1 MLSGLHFPACTSRA
15 ALRPPNVLLSK
26 WKSSSSGWQR
36 KTPVFGLKSETFRTE
51 ATQTPGL
58 SMIGGGKAVE
68 PPRTR
73 TSDPV
78 RPPVRPSV
86 DSGLWTNAG
95 RSFVCLDSFGWICD
109 TNTRRSGF
117 WSRIRMENPQ
127 KAGPLL
133 RDLTRAFNHYNK
145 HNVFLK
151 KNLKETIIFF
161 REIRQNHSNTCSTS
175 GLTPDSGQ
183 LSCISF
189 PRHDEDYLQNVVG
202 SAPYILLLGQ
212 DCSARYQLL
221 NCLLGERLLP
231 LGSEAGGACGA
242 EGGACRR
249 RKLCFTHGR
258 QTRLSLA
265 LPGQYELVHQLA
277 AHCGRWDTVPREDL
291 EIQECEDPAQRL
303 AELEITLHH
312 ALLQVRGS
320 CSPHIKYG
328 FIWSDGPAAQ
338 PAVYEEPCLQAIFV
352 PERLQRSIALV
363 SETALTDSIVP
374 VS

>member
-58 SMIGGGKAVE
+58 SMIGGGEAVE

-86 DSGLWTNAG
+86 CFWHTHTHTHTLVLLLLCWLGPSRSDSGLWTNAG

-145 HNVFLK
+145 HSVFLK
-151 KNLKETIIFF
+151 KNLKETINFF
-161 REIRQNHSNTCSTS
+161 REIRQNHSNTCSSSSSTS

-183 LSCISF
+183 SGSDVFEHRLRYLFTTNERVFPNNFISI
-189 PRHDEDYLQNVVG
+189 NK
-202 SAPYILLLGQ
+202 
-212 DCSARYQLL
+212 
-221 NCLLGERLLP
+221 N
-231 LGSEAGGACGA
+231 
-242 EGGACRR
+242 
-249 RKLCFTHGR
+249 
-258 QTRLSLA
+258 
-265 LPGQYELVHQLA
+265 
-277 AHCGRWDTVPREDL
+277 
-291 EIQECEDPAQRL
+291 
-303 AELEITLHH
+303 
-312 ALLQVRGS
+312 
-320 CSPHIKYG
+320 KYG
-328 FIWSDGPAAQ
+328 H
-338 PAVYEEPCLQAIFV
+338 
-352 PERLQRSIALV
+352 
-363 SETALTDSIVP
+363 
-374 VS
+374 